1 MVAVVLLHD
10 NQLKNIIMKK
20 SVVTALLM
28 LTGLAL
34 NAQTEK
40 KEATIRIKRVE
51 NVNGVE
57 KVTDTT
63 FTTSN
68 PEEFKWSDKDGNIKV
83 NEISSENGKVIKVVT
98 IDEVGPDSKMMSDKE
113 LNAEIE
119 KAMKEAGLDP
129 NGKEMKKVMVIHDSE
144 TGNTEGNKA
153 EKHYTKIVMVKLDI
167 TDASEE
173 ELKRLGSATDKKL
186 EMEEMKLYPNPN
198 NGKFNLNFTL
208 NNKGDAEVVVYDMQG
223 KQVYSEKLPNFQ
235 GEYNKPI
242 DISSNA
248 KGIYFVKI
256 LQGKHTQVKKISLD

>member
-1 MVAVVLLHD
+1 
-10 NQLKNIIMKK
+10 MKK

-28 LTGLAL
+28 LTGVAH

-40 KEATIRIKRVE
+40 KEATIRIKKVE
-51 NVNGVE
+51 NINGVE

-68 PEEFKWSDKDGNIKV
+68 PEEFKWSDKDGNIKI
-83 NEISSENGKVIKVVT
+83 NEVSSENGKVMKIAT
-98 IDEVGPDSKMMSDKE
+98 IDEVGPQTKMMTE
-113 LNAEIE
+113 GEINAEIE
-119 KAMKEAGLDP
+119 KALKEAGVDA

-144 TGNTEGNKA
+144 SGNDKKS

-167 TDASEE
+167 TDASDE
-173 ELKRLGSATDKKL
+173 ELKRLGSSSDKKL
-186 EMEEMKLYPNPN
+186 EMEEMKLHPNPN

-208 NNKGDAEVVVYDMQG
+208 KNKGDAEITVYDMQG
-223 KQVYSEKLPNFQ
+223 KQVYNERLPNFQ

>member
-28 LTGLAL
+28 LTGLVL

-51 NVNGVE
+51 NINGVE

-68 PEEFKWSDKDGNIKV
+68 PEEFKWSDKDGNIKI
-83 NEISSENGKVIKVVT
+83 NEVSSENGKVMKIVT
-98 IDEVGPDSKMMSDKE
+98 IDEVGPETKMMTESE
-113 LNAEIE
+113 INAEIE
-119 KAMKEAGLDP
+119 KALKEAGVDA

-144 TGNTEGNKA
+144 SGNDKKS

-167 TDASEE
+167 TDASDE
-173 ELKRLGSATDKKL
+173 ELKRLGSSSDKKL

-208 NNKGDAEVVVYDMQG
+208 KNKGDAEITVYDMQG
-223 KQVYSEKLPNFQ
+223 KQVYNERLPNFQ